1 MCVYARERVRAFV
14 CVHVCAC
21 VCMCTRIC
29 LRVCSC
35 DVCMRLFVCASV
47 CVSARSTDASLVLV
61 IADAPQQLPVGAVE
75 VGLHP
80 LHQLVPVGPAH
91 HRPLPLPLLLQHR
104 EGPHHL
110 VPLGSDQLPHLLLV
124 ATE

>member
-1 MCVYARERVRAFV
+1 MCARLFVCVRARMCMCVY
-14 CVHVCAC
+14 VHAYLFAC
-21 VCMCTRIC
+21 
-29 LRVCSC
+29 VCSC

-47 CVSARSTDASLVLV
+47 CVSARSTDASLILV